1 MRSSLPL
8 SFSLSSVLS
17 AAAKPRIRPQK
28 SVTGTMGKKK
38 SVHTPET
45 ALLMPKHPEL
55 EVERFPPIDSNRF
68 VS

>member
-55 EVERFPPIDSNRF
+55 AEVERFPIDLKSF
-68 VS
+68 VC